1 MMRLTTALPPVLVI
15 TARLRN
21 MLLPWY
27 SRRHAQ
33 GYEGK
38 RQGKRWLAEAKAFRS
53 LYDRVNPK
61 RVLDCPVGTGRWFDV
76 YQEHGAA
83 VTGIDLSNDMLAEAA
98 KKAAPETKIVLKQ
111 DDLLAPKGS
120 ELKVAYDLIVCTRF
134 VHWLRLADVARL
146 IARFSATE
154 SRFLILGARV
164 RITAPNARSRK
175 RSLFGWLK
183 QARFFSHVHDE
194 DALLA
199 ILNERGWALVE
210 RARIGRG
217 GSWSYFFYLL
227 HRKGRPSTLI

>member
-1 MMRLTTALPPVLVI
+1 MIRLTAALPPVLVV

-33 GYEGK
+33 AYEGN

-53 LYDRVNPK
+53 LYDKVNPTS
-61 RVLDCPVGTGRWFDV
+61 VLDCPVGTGRWFDV
-76 YQEHGAA
+76 YQEYGAA

-98 KKAAPETKIVLKQ
+98 KKAAPGTKIVLKQ
-111 DDLLAPKGS
+111 DDLLAPKGG

-134 VHWLRLADVARL
+134 VHWLRLSDVARL

-154 SRFLILGARV
+154 SRFLVLGARV
-164 RITAPNARSRK
+164 QADTPTRRRK
-175 RSLFGWLK
+175 RSWLGWIK
-183 QARFFSHVHDE
+183 HARFFSHVHDE
-194 DALLA
+194 EALLA
-199 ILNERGWALVE
+199 ILHERGWTLVE
-210 RARIGRG
+210 RERIGRG

-227 HRKGRPSTLI
+227 HRKERPSA